1 MRNEAFSR
9 HSRRQR
15 PSAFHLKWKCAAIGS
30 SETSHRRPESGEQ
43 RAGPSMH
50 SMETART
57 SQKLIAA
64 VVALSLTLAIVDA
77 LAHLGYP
84 AAERALPT
92 VIAASHAVR

>member
-1 MRNEAFSR
+1 NEAFSR
-9 HSRRQR
+9 HFGGQR
-15 PSAFHLKWKCAAIGS
+15 TSAFHLKWKCAAAGS
-30 SETSHRRPESGEQ
+30 SETSQRRPENGEQ

-50 SMETART
+50 GMETART

-92 VIAASHAVR
+92 VIASSHGLR